1 MLIGRD
7 ETRCTGCRTCQLAC
21 ALFHF
26 KENNPKKSAIGIMGE
41 FPAPG
46 RYHINLC
53 TQCEK
58 CIDAC
63 PEGAISNVEGVIKI
77 DPDKCTYCLVCVD
90 ACPFGAIFTHRD
102 FKIPFICDVCGE
114 CVNICPTK
122 ALYWK
127 E

>member
-1 MLIGRD
+1 VLIGRD
-7 ETRCTGCRTCQLAC
+7 ESRCTGCRTCQLAC

-26 KENNPKKSAIGIMGE
+26 KENNPKKAAIGIMGE

-46 RYHINLC
+46 RYRISLC

-63 PEGAISNVEGVIKI
+63 PEGAISNVEGIIKI
-77 DPDKCTYCLVCVD
+77 DPEKCTYCLVCVE
-90 ACPFGAIFTHRD
+90 ACPFGAIFTHRE
-102 FKIPFICDVCGE
+102 FEIPFICDVCGE

-122 ALYWK
+122 ALFWK

>member
-7 ETRCTGCRTCQLAC
+7 EMRCTGCRTCQLAC
-21 ALFHF
+21 ALCHF
-26 KENNPKKSAIGIMGE
+26 KENNPKKAAIGIIGE

-46 RYHINLC
+46 RYRISLC

-63 PEGAISNVEGVIKI
+63 PEGAISNVEGIIKI
-77 DPDKCTYCLVCVD
+77 DPEKD
-90 ACPFGAIFTHRD
+90 ACPFGAIFTHRE
-102 FKIPFICDVCGE
+102 FEIPFICDVCGE

-122 ALYWK
+122 ALFWK